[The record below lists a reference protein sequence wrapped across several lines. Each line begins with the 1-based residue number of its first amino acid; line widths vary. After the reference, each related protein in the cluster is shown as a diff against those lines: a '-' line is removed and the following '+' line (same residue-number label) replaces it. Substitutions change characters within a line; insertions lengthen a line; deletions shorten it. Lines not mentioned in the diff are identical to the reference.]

1 MSTYAIGDIQGCFQE
16 LQDLL
21 EKIHFDP
28 SSDRLWFTGDLVNRG
43 PESLATLRFVKELD
57 AITVLGNHDLHL
69 LAIAEGIDKHG
80 RKDTL
85 DEVLNAD
92 DSDELLHWL
101 RHRPLLHHDADTGYV
116 MVHAGLP
123 PQWDLSQAR
132 DLAAEVEQ
140 VLASKL
146 YRDLLDHMYGNQPD
160 VWSDELRGK
169 DRHRFIINAF
179 TRIRFCERDGMM
191 DFHQKGPPS
200 TAPLS
205 LQPWF
210 TLDSRKTRNNR
221 ILFGHWAAIYAGNI
235 SDFHKY
241 HVYPLDT
248 GCVWGDKLTAMRL
261 EDGRLFQVPSRQPK
275 SVE

>member
-1 MSTYAIGDIQGCFQE
+1 MSTYAIGDVQGCFRE

-21 EKIHFDP
+21 RKIHFNP
-28 SSDRLWFTGDLVNRG
+28 SQDKLWFSGDLVNRG
-43 PESLATLRFVKELD
+43 PESLATLRFVRDLD

-69 LAIAEGIDKHG
+69 LAISEGIDKHG

-85 DEVLNAD
+85 DEILNAD

-101 RHRPLLHHDADTGYV
+101 RHRPLLHHDPDTGYV

-123 PQWDLSQAR
+123 PQWDLRQACE
-132 DLAAEVEQ
+132 LAAEVEQ
-140 VLASKL
+140 VLASKH
-146 YRDLLDHMYGNQPD
+146 YGDLLDHMYGNTPD
-160 VWSDELRGK
+160 VWSDDLRGK
-169 DRHRFIINAF
+169 DRYRFIINAF
-179 TRIRFCERDGMM
+179 TRIRFCDRDGAM
-191 DFHQKGPPS
+191 DFHQKGPPGS
-200 TAPLS
+200 APAS

-210 TLDSRKTRNNR
+210 TLDSRKTRNNT

-241 HVYPLDT
+241 RVYPLDT

-261 EDGRLFQVPSRQPK
+261 EDGKLFQVPSRQPK